1 MRSSR
6 PFVVPLILL
15 GLMVAQALAD
25 DEGKPFAEARIVLQM
40 ADGDAE
46 SQTRVLN
53 VANNLIK
60 HYGGPDFVDIEI
72 VAYGPGLSLLYPGNA
87 NEERISSLLANDV
100 RFVSCMN
107 TVESPASA
115 QAWSASPEGA
125 PDMPIPATVEP
136 DTVTGMPPPIMS
148 ALPMNRAPDCAE
160 SGAVFSARLSV
171 SARKLT
177 AVHALRTAVSGV
189 CAPAKRS
196 RRTTWVIPM
205 RSTTATATW

>member
-72 VAYGPGLSLLYPGNA
+72 VA
-87 NEERISSLLANDV
+87 
-100 RFVSCMN
+100 
-107 TVESPASA
+107 TVESIERATGKRPDLI
-115 QAWSASPEGA
+115 PEA
-125 PDMPIPATVEP
+125 IPVQ
-136 DTVTGMPPPIMS
+136 TG
-148 ALPMNRAPDCAE
+148 
-160 SGAVFSARLSV
+160 VARLV
-171 SARKLT
+171 ERAQQGF
-177 AVHALRTAVSGV
+177 V
-189 CAPAKRS
+189 
-196 RRTTWVIPM
+196 VIRP
-205 RSTTATATW
+205 